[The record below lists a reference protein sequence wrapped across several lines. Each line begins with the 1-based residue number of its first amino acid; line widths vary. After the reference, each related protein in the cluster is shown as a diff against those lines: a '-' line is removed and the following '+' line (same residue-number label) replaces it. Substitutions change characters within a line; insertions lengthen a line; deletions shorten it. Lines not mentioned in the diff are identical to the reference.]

1 MSMDKSLISKGKLKR
16 QRNVLTRAER
26 IDRLVEEERW
36 QEGES
41 VFGLAKVRSIVHK
54 RSKKKSETPAEG
66 AEEAEGTSGEGA
78 EETASE

>member
-36 QEGES
+36 HEGES
-41 VFGLAKVRSIVHK
+41 VFGLGKVRSIVHK
-54 RSKKKSETPAEG
+54 RVKKKAETPAEG
-66 AEEAEGTSGEGA
+66 AGAAAGTSGEGA
-78 EETASE
+78 AKESD